1 MDQETYRQKWAAILS
16 DYDKELQKEMNEKN
30 KNFKLKDPI
39 QPGDLVLIE
48 NKTAH
53 KEDLKYYRNIYEVA
67 KILEAKYICTPLFK
81 GQRVM
86 AVKGDSLKPYSHSHL
101 FELLPPNIRELMG
114 ESMTPDELKRQS
126 HLNPQDIPK
135 DFQDWPLLQLPK
147 PMRLRQRISPP
158 SLSSEPAVTVPN
170 TNTVSH
176 LTSDSDL
183 SSSGFA
189 FSLKSMDG
197 VITHGVP
204 PQPRYQTDSIL
215 SCGSLGSFLGPPRLL
230 NTSLVPNKTAP
241 QVGVPGLKATGTQ
254 IIQAPRTIIPLMPPV
269 LRPVYRPRKIQTQN
283 PPGKLKIK
291 RVPKT
296 STPIGS
302 SEGSIQVMVIP
313 PKSAQK
319 IPEAAKQD
327 QPPLPQ
333 PQHLPDQVQGLPPS
347 MSSGSQPSNVHTPL
361 DRSPVPSLRASPPV
375 SPVPSIKSETDES
388 GLSIDV
394 VPYVPETQH
403 NKPAPKAKQPTSQQK
418 QSTSGTES
426 ADDYQAKD
434 DSGAEKENF
443 EQKSS
448 SSSPDLKT
456 TLDLGS
462 SVSSSDTE
470 FATPVGQQPGR
481 PSHQPSSSD
490 FFSDDEPDFQTKE
503 SSKQKDELVNT
514 EPSQTPLPDMNEGLT
529 SSSNSD
535 QDSVYETPENS
546 PEQLIDLQDHGT
558 QVSLNSTLED
568 ENTPEEPK
576 PSKQPIKGNLP
587 KALQRLQQNLK
598 QRSLLNDQQDSSP
611 RFSRAGRPLRIPA
624 KLRDYVLE
632 SQPSKTSQSSKSSD
646 TVQQTLLID
655 ETFSHSVPLLN
666 DTTAENPRP
675 SNSVKGHPTTPPVK
689 TFYQDDNMGLPSPP
703 SKDPSLSSDSISS
716 EIGQNEPP
724 THSKDQINPMSPQQ
738 NIHSSSPLPD
748 LAQRPFTPNVL
759 IIEHDSTSGKTPK
772 SILKSSP
779 QGKQHEEKQ
788 LNETIISDKQIQN
801 TSPIDMTIQP
811 RKQKLAS
818 QGKDEIQD
826 ISLASPENVHQTQ
839 PLPQVLQ
846 NKENDKII
854 KMDKQ
859 HSKERAE
866 QQPPMLRSL
875 SNRRPASFFTNV
887 KPKTRSLPPVAG
899 ITPLGQKS
907 SDQKSVQSQSFLSER
922 IPTIDLSQYIN
933 PYRDYNPLPTQ
944 QRPLPSFPPW
954 QSLSP
959 PKVNRVTNL
968 DIQNDIAKYHPAV
981 RPIRNYL
988 DPSLM
993 DTFLPPMGSL
1003 RNVPLSP
1010 LTPSP
1015 KKSDQVFTSPA
1026 SDYSDTDKNLPQPL
1040 FSQEA
1045 DVNLNKGDL
1054 EKDKT
1059 PDSSLQTPNVS
1070 VEQSAGPTDD
1080 DWKRT
1085 KPVKRPEP
1093 PSPGLPSMSHK
1104 REQMIIPKIKRI
1116 HVQQSP
1122 DLKNQSSQN
1131 QTPSSP
1137 IQQIETPEQT
1147 QGVGQN
1153 TMHSPVRQSD
1163 MDNMDIPEQN
1173 VASTK
1178 RPHPATP
1185 LRKENL
1191 QNQAYLATPQ
1201 APSPKRQIIESDIQN
1216 PDQSHQTDDVHNQ
1229 VSQQQQK
1236 GSRHS
1241 SRQSNQ
1247 PSRLQYVP
1255 GFVQTST
1262 QRNKKSTQPIPS
1274 TGADAKQTSDNHAN
1288 QSNQPVQEQ
1297 VVPEQPRRSQRQRK
1311 EPNRYGF
1318 D

>member
-1 MDQETYRQKWAAILS
+1 
-16 DYDKELQKEMNEKN
+16 
-30 KNFKLKDPI
+30 
-39 QPGDLVLIE
+39 
-48 NKTAH
+48 
-53 KEDLKYYRNIYEVA
+53 
-67 KILEAKYICTPLFK
+67 
-81 GQRVM
+81 
-86 AVKGDSLKPYSHSHL
+86 
-101 FELLPPNIRELMG
+101 
-114 ESMTPDELKRQS
+114 
-126 HLNPQDIPK
+126 
-135 DFQDWPLLQLPK
+135 
-147 PMRLRQRISPP
+147 
-158 SLSSEPAVTVPN
+158 
-170 TNTVSH
+170 
-176 LTSDSDL
+176 
-183 SSSGFA
+183 
-189 FSLKSMDG
+189 
-197 VITHGVP
+197 
-204 PQPRYQTDSIL
+204 
-215 SCGSLGSFLGPPRLL
+215 
-230 NTSLVPNKTAP
+230 
-241 QVGVPGLKATGTQ
+241 
-254 IIQAPRTIIPLMPPV
+254 
-269 LRPVYRPRKIQTQN
+269 
-283 PPGKLKIK
+283 
-291 RVPKT
+291 
-296 STPIGS
+296 
-302 SEGSIQVMVIP
+302 
-313 PKSAQK
+313 
-319 IPEAAKQD
+319 
-327 QPPLPQ
+327 
-333 PQHLPDQVQGLPPS
+333 
-347 MSSGSQPSNVHTPL
+347 
-361 DRSPVPSLRASPPV
+361 
-375 SPVPSIKSETDES
+375 
-388 GLSIDV
+388 
-394 VPYVPETQH
+394 
-403 NKPAPKAKQPTSQQK
+403 
-418 QSTSGTES
+418 
-426 ADDYQAKD
+426 
-434 DSGAEKENF
+434 
-443 EQKSS
+443 
-448 SSSPDLKT
+448 
-456 TLDLGS
+456 
-462 SVSSSDTE
+462 
-470 FATPVGQQPGR
+470 
-481 PSHQPSSSD
+481 
-490 FFSDDEPDFQTKE
+490 
-503 SSKQKDELVNT
+503 
-514 EPSQTPLPDMNEGLT
+514 
-529 SSSNSD
+529 
-535 QDSVYETPENS
+535 
-546 PEQLIDLQDHGT
+546 
-558 QVSLNSTLED
+558 
-568 ENTPEEPK
+568 
-576 PSKQPIKGNLP
+576 
-587 KALQRLQQNLK
+587 
-598 QRSLLNDQQDSSP
+598 
-611 RFSRAGRPLRIPA
+611 
-624 KLRDYVLE
+624 
-632 SQPSKTSQSSKSSD
+632 
-646 TVQQTLLID
+646 
-655 ETFSHSVPLLN
+655 
-666 DTTAENPRP
+666 
-675 SNSVKGHPTTPPVK
+675 
-689 TFYQDDNMGLPSPP
+689 
-703 SKDPSLSSDSISS
+703 
-716 EIGQNEPP
+716 
-724 THSKDQINPMSPQQ
+724 
-738 NIHSSSPLPD
+738 
-748 LAQRPFTPNVL
+748 
-759 IIEHDSTSGKTPK
+759 
-772 SILKSSP
+772 
-779 QGKQHEEKQ
+779 
-788 LNETIISDKQIQN
+788 
-801 TSPIDMTIQP
+801 
-811 RKQKLAS
+811 
-818 QGKDEIQD
+818 
-826 ISLASPENVHQTQ
+826 VHQTQ

-846 NKENDKII
+846 NTENDKII

-1131 QTPSSP
+1131 QTPSTP
-1137 IQQIETPEQT
+1137 IQQIETPEQI

-1153 TMHSPVRQSD
+1153 TMHSPVRQGD

-1173 VASTK
+1173 VASAK

-1185 LRKENL
+1185 PRKENL
-1191 QNQAYLATPQ
+1191 QNQVHPSTPR
-1201 APSPKRQIIESDIQN
+1201 APSPKRQLTESDIQH
-1216 PDQSHQTDDVHNQ
+1216 PDQLRQNDDVPDQ

-1247 PSRLQYVP
+1247 PSRLQYDP